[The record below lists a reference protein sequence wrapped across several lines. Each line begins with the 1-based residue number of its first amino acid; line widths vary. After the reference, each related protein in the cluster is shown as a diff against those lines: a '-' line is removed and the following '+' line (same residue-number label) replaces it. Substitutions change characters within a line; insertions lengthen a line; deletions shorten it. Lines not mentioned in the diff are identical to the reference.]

1 MKSCTVNRPC
11 HFFCRVIRVQV
22 TVRIKKRRQR
32 GHIHWWLGSP
42 LIVVFMKSRETQSF
56 YESILLWLSAAS
68 CSKTYHQYNIF
79 GQHTAPSVCYINISF
94 ALHPSRLWRLPTSLD
109 RHCPSSGVVWCLA
122 KASPTPDCHFWYIY
136 RHNAE
141 TSTLAKAGSKL
152 LVNISKAKLSL
163 VHKHRATCGSTVWVP
178 VCPTVSSSSFP
189 LACPN
194 FAKFSTLQSEELA
207 KTQATAVANSC
218 NEIVTAA

>member
-1 MKSCTVNRPC
+1 MKTCTVNRPC

-22 TVRIKKRRQR
+22 TVRIKKKE
-32 GHIHWWLGSP
+32 GKEGISTDSWALPWLWC
-42 LIVVFMKSRETQSF
+42 SRKAETQSF

-68 CSKTYHQYNIF
+68 CSKTYHQYNVF

-109 RHCPSSGVVWCLA
+109 RRCPSSGMVWCLA

-152 LVNISKAKLSL
+152 LVNISKAKFSL

-194 FAKFSTLQSEELA
+194 FAKFSTLRSEELA
-207 KTQATAVANSC
+207 KTQAMAVANSC